1 MKLVGNDAANVNLVV
16 ILVAQEERLDT
27 SLAHPVAHDISEAII
42 LTPGTAGS
50 FGV

>member
-1 MKLVGNDAANVNLVV
+1 MNLIVNDAAEVNVVV

-27 SLAHPVAHDISEAII
+27 SLTQPAAHDIIEAII